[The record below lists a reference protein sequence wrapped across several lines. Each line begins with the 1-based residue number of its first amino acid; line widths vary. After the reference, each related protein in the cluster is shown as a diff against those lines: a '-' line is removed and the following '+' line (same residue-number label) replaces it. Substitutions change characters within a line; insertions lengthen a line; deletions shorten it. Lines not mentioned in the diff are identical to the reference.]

1 MKNKIS
7 FALLMGMG
15 LALAAPPEMT
25 KLPASVRRIEHIKD
39 AMSEAKQQ
47 KKAVLFILSEITKK
61 EGGKGNKLVLEATQ
75 LLITKLRGQCVL
87 VYVDFNNERGKL
99 AKEFPKINEAFDSEA
114 LKKSPIPRAVAT
126 DATGQKFFAMIPY
139 SPPGPLGDE
148 MLKEAKQQ
156 ITDGLAG
163 KLKTEDVGIA
173 TTKDRQIGILP
184 DKPEKKP
191 AK

>member
-1 MKNKIS
+1 MKTKI
-7 FALLMGMG
+7 LLAVLVLAGAAWAAG
-15 LALAAPPEMT
+15 DPGKLPPSVRKVDHIKEALA
-25 KLPASVRRIEHIKD
+25 
-39 AMSEAKQQ
+39 EAKAQ
-47 KKAVLFILSEITKK
+47 KKAVLFVLSEMVKK

-75 LLITKLRGQCVL
+75 MLFSKLRGQCVM
-87 VYVDFNNERGKL
+87 VYVDFNNERSKL
-99 AKEFPKINEAFDSEA
+99 AKEFPKINEAFDSED

-126 DATGQKFFAMIPY
+126 DATGQKFFALIPY
-139 SPPGPLGDE
+139 CPTGALGDE

-163 KLKTEDVGIA
+163 KLKTDDVGIA
-173 TTKDRQIGILP
+173 TTKDRQIGLLP